1 MLKPLG
7 DRVVIE
13 IIETEQKMIGGIV
26 LPDSAKEKPSE
37 GIVVATGAG
46 RSLENGTKTTL
57 ETKVGDRIVF
67 SKYSVTEVK
76 YDDKEYL
83 ILREDDILALVE

>member
-67 SKYSVTEVK
+67 SKYSGTEVK

-83 ILREDDILALVE
+83 ILREDDILAIVE